1 MAAVWT
7 MDKITELID
16 LYEDYPCLYNTKD
29 KNYHDRDCRNK
40 AVAEIA
46 AKLEITGMFSAIT
59 SYYCRFTAWFMYLW
73 ERLLNVYIIICFT
86 TCS

>member
-1 MAAVWT
+1 MLINSGAWNCTISYMVVRMAAVWT
-7 MDKITELID
+7 KDKITELID

-59 SYYCRFTAWFMYLW
+59 
-73 ERLLNVYIIICFT
+73 I
-86 TCS
+86 